1 MGTRGKFEGKHSE
14 LTGKILGVF
23 FQVHKEL
30 GYGFSE
36 KVYENALVIL
46 LTEIGLN
53 VESQAHLRVYFHC
66 QKVGKHIADLI
77 VNDIV
82 LLELKAA
89 EKIVDDHPAQL
100 LNYLKATNI
109 EVGLVLN
116 FGPTAEF
123 RRKVYDNERKGSL
136 SWTKE

>member
-1 MGTRGKFEGKHSE
+1 MTTRGKFEGKHSE

-46 LTEIGLN
+46 LNEIGLK
-53 VESQAHLRVYFHC
+53 VESQVHLPVYFHG
-66 QKVGKHIADLI
+66 QKVGEYIADLI
-77 VNDIV
+77 VENVV

-89 EKIVDDHPAQL
+89 EKIVEDHAAQL

-123 RRKVYDNERKGSL
+123 RRKVYDNERKGTL
-136 SWTKE
+136 SWIKK